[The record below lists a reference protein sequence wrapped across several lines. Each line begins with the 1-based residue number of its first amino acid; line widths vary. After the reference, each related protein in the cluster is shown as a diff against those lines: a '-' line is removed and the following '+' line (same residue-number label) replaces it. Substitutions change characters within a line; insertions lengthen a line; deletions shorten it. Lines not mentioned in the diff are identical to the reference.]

1 MVKNSHVLRPAS
13 WAAMLVILILVLACT
28 SDKESNQSQSTEEIS
43 EAISVVDAL
52 GRTISFRSVP
62 ERIAA
67 ISPTATEIL
76 YAAGGTSILRD
87 RSSNFPLEV
96 ESLPDVGSAYDPSI
110 ETLVSAKPDLVL
122 IESITQAR
130 LASVLEQAN
139 LKVMAVK
146 SETID
151 DIKNYIIKVGKIIGK
166 ENVAS
171 GKVSEIENRLAEAG
185 KADGRS
191 VLILISDQD
200 RNLYAARPESYT
212 GLIATTLGLI
222 NKAEGLPDSGPYPGF
237 SLISPEAILVA
248 NPDVLI
254 TITPAPEPA
263 PRLSKTITQIP
274 PFASL
279 RAVQNMSI
287 FEADA
292 ALFLQAPGPRIVEAV
307 ESLKRG
313 LEFNDSK

>member
-1 MVKNSHVLRPAS
+1 MVKISHGLKAVEWGSVLA
-13 WAAMLVILILVLACT
+13 ILILMLACT
-28 SDKESNQSQSTEEIS
+28 SDRESNLSQSTQDIS
-43 EAISVVDAL
+43 EPISVVDAL
-52 GRTISFRSVP
+52 GRTVSFESVP

-96 ESLPDVGSAYDPSI
+96 QSLPDVGSAYAPSI

-130 LASVLEQAN
+130 LASDLEQVN
-139 LKVMAVK
+139 LKVLAVK

-151 DIKNYIIKVGKIIGK
+151 DIKNYIIKVGQIIGK
-166 ENVAS
+166 ETVAS
-171 GKVSEIENRLAEAG
+171 NKVSEIEKRLAEVG
-185 KADGRS
+185 QADGRS

-212 GLIATTLGLI
+212 GLIATTSGLI
-222 NKAEGLPDSGPYPGF
+222 NKAEGLPDSGPFPGF
-237 SLISPEAILVA
+237 SLMSPEAILVS

-274 PFASL
+274 PFSSL
-279 RAVQNMSI
+279 KAVLNMRI

-292 ALFLQAPGPRIVEAV
+292 ALFLQSPGPRIVEAV
-307 ESLKRG
+307 ESLKQG
-313 LEFNDSK
+313 LDFNNSK